1 MRKLF
6 LRALL
11 CLLAAVL
18 ALGLV
23 RLCVEKTMPDAPDSL
38 GDSLAPEKITGEYL
52 LRAAAAKGDTLPVF
66 GSSELKTTQLC
77 THPANFFAGKR
88 CGFQVDLIGRG
99 SCQSLVHAMA
109 IAASGESLTGKKA
122 VLITAPQSYV
132 ADGIAPDLFMANFSE
147 QQMLS
152 LLSDRTIPA
161 EQRQYL
167 ARRVAELIEAYNAQ
181 YSASLQQTT
190 AAGLLTRAS
199 ARGQAALKALLTPYA
214 AISEWLLDTRDMTS
228 ARRVIAEAPAAKP
241 AQPGPID
248 WDAEEQAAVRQAE
261 EMSARNDFGMEDGYY
276 NTYIG
281 RRLSQQAGKDA
292 SVSYDISPE
301 YDDLRCLFEICR
313 AKQMQILFVHVPMH
327 GAWSDYTGFS
337 AERRQTYYENVRQI
351 AAEYANVTLLDL
363 TGYEYEPYFLCDT
376 MHLGWKGWLAVDKAI
391 AEFWD
396 KA

>member
-52 LRAAAAKGDTLPVF
+52 LHAAAAKGDTLPVF
-66 GSSELKTTQLC
+66 GSSELKTTQIC

-109 IAASGESLTGKKA
+109 IAASGKRLTGKKA

-132 ADGIAPDLFMANFSE
+132 EDGIAPDLFMANFSE

-167 ARRVAELIEAYNAQ
+167 ARRVAELIEDYNAQ
-181 YSASLQQTT
+181 YGASLQQTT

-199 ARGQAALKALLTPYA
+199 AKNQTALETLLTPYA
-214 AISEWLLDTRDMTS
+214 AVSEWLLDTRDMTS
-228 ARRVIAEAPAAKP
+228 ARRVIAEAPAAQT
-241 AQPGPID
+241 AQSGPID
-248 WDAEEQAAVRQAE
+248 WDAEAQTAVRQAE
-261 EMSARNDFGMEDGYY
+261 EQTSGNEFGMEDGYY

-292 SVSYDISPE
+292 AVSYDVSPE

-313 AKQMQILFVHVPMH
+313 AKQMQILFIHVPLH
-327 GAWSDYTGFS
+327 GMWSDYTGLS

-351 AAEYANVTLLDL
+351 AAEYDNVTLLDL

-391 AEFWD
+391 AEFWE
-396 KA
+396 AA